1 MTNQK
6 AAVAVILIGVLL
18 IQTGCATSDDPEKR
32 KKRALLGATTST
44 ALGVAT
50 GVGGPMLL
58 ARAAMGAASRV
69 TTGEA
74 MDKIKDKD
82 KPEVDDVAV
91 PSDQDTNPEEKE
103 EKEEKE
109 EPAEA

>member
-6 AAVAVILIGVLL
+6 ATISVILIGILL
-18 IQTGCATSDDPEKR
+18 IQTGCASSDDPEKR
-32 KKRALLGATTST
+32 KNRALLGATTST

-82 KPEVDDVAV
+82 KDEDDVDV
-91 PSDQDTNPEEKE
+91 KTPSEDEEMKPEGKD
-103 EKEEKE
+103 K
-109 EPAEA
+109 PTAL

>member
-6 AAVAVILIGVLL
+6 AVLSAVLIGILL
-18 IQTGCATSDDPEKR
+18 IQTGCATSGDPSKR

-74 MDKIKDKD
+74 IDKIKEKD
-82 KPEVDDVAV
+82 EDGVDVDDKT
-91 PSDQDTNPEEKE
+91 PPLDKETEPKEK
-103 EKEEKE
+103 
-109 EPAEA
+109 PAES